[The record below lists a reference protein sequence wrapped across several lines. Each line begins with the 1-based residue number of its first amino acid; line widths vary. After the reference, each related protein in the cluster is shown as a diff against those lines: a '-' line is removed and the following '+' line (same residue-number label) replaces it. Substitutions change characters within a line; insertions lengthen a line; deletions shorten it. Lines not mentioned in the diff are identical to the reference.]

1 MERPR
6 ETRGAGPE
14 GEDPSPDAVL
24 QVGPRRFR
32 VHRRALASHSRYF
45 EALFYGG
52 AKESSQRH
60 IVLSGVDVEA
70 FKLLLGFVQTARVAL
85 TRDNVSSVLET
96 ADFLQFHR
104 VKRLCVKFLEKEL
117 HVSNCLDMMSYAQQF
132 ACPELH
138 EAALYVALTHFADL
152 MTQEDWGLLQHPK
165 ETLAQ
170 LLARDELFVA
180 REDVAFDAVLRWV
193 MEDPARE
200 EEGLFQLM
208 GLVRM
213 PFLSLSFLNVL
224 IGRSQRAPQQD
235 AYARLVKKLDSG
247 PPEGSGSEEEP
258 QQCTSRSYDTL
269 YILGGKHDQEQ
280 QELFQFHP
288 KMDTWQ
294 PCSPL
299 QRKNLTQY
307 AVAAVGNLLFV
318 TGGHFRGDFVWYSV
332 DWVLI
337 YNCWENHWIEGPP
350 MKNSRDC
357 HCAVGVGIHLYVL
370 GGSTDSGVISDVERL
385 ALTDLQWEST
395 SPMVRPVERAAAVSL
410 GTKLYVICGRDE
422 HGDVYGGV
430 QRLDIET
437 DVWDVVSFSPL
448 PRYDLCATVLNG
460 AIYTIGG
467 QTFRFDVDT
476 DEWSQVDEE
485 CLDRKFFMACSS
497 ANGRVFAVGQ
507 SRGSVAQ
514 PVSSMVLYDPY
525 TDICKVVEDSVP
537 CPLPI
542 HGCVTVRRFDMW

>member
-1 MERPR
+1 MERPA
-6 ETRGAGPE
+6 ETRESPPV
-14 GEDPSPDAVL
+14 EDTSPDAVL
-24 QVGPRRFR
+24 HVGQRRFR

-52 AKESSQRH
+52 AKESSQTH

-70 FKLLLGFVQTARVAL
+70 FKTLLGFVQTAQVAL
-85 TRDNVSSVLET
+85 TRDNVATVLET
-96 ADFLQFHR
+96 ADFLQFNR
-104 VKRLCVKFLEKEL
+104 VKQLCMKFLEKEL

-132 ACPELH
+132 SCLELY
-138 EAALYVALTHFADL
+138 ESAQYVALTHFADL
-152 MTQEDWGLLQHPK
+152 ISQEDWGLLQHPK

-180 REDVAFDAVLRWV
+180 REDVAFDAVLKWI
-193 MEDPARE
+193 MEDSDRE
-200 EEGLFQLM
+200 EDLFDLM

-224 IGRSQRAPQQD
+224 IKRSQRAAQHD
-235 AYARLVKKLDSG
+235 TYARLVKKLDSG
-247 PPEGSGSEEEP
+247 PAEGSGSEDP
-258 QQCTSRSYDTL
+258 LPCTSRSYETL
-269 YILGGKHDQEQ
+269 YILGGKHDKEQ

-294 PCSPL
+294 PCCPL

-337 YNCWENHWIEGPP
+337 YNCWENHWMDGPP
-350 MKNSRDC
+350 MKKSRDC

-370 GGSTDSGVISDVERL
+370 GGSTDSGVIPDVERL

-395 SPMVRPVERAAAVSL
+395 SPMIRPVERAAAVSL

-422 HGDVYGGV
+422 QGDVYGGV

-485 CLDRKFFMACSS
+485 CLDRKFFMACSA
-497 ANGRVFAVGQ
+497 ANGRVYAVGQ
-507 SRGSVAQ
+507 SRGVVAQ

-525 TDICKVVEDSVP
+525 TDICQVVEDSIP

-542 HGCVTVRRFDMW
+542 RGCVTVRRFDMW